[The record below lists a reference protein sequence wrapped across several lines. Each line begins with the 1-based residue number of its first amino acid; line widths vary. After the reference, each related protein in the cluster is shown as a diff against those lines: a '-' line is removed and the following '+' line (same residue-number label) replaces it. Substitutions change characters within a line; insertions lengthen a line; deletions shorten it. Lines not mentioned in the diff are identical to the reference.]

1 MQGPDNVET
10 KSQKLT
16 EVVDYNPP
24 PNQLRSARAPPVP
37 IRAMNNIADEA
48 KSIAARAMDYAK
60 ELTAPMD
67 GAERANIPS
76 SLAARARSLA
86 GRIQTD
92 TRSLAARSL
101 GNYHDIGQAARSAML
116 NPGDVTRALQNK
128 YLTRDGQDLVRGVF
142 ALGDQ

>member
-24 PNQLRSARAPPVP
+24 PNQLRS
-37 IRAMNNIADEA
+37 AMNNIADEA